1 MTPDFSI
8 QKIYQRLLSN
18 SIQFQE
24 NAGDFL
30 DRLDHIGVLIQ
41 LRESEPALG
50 EDIHKLIISGLEKIK
65 DLSAHLRELIHKNSY
80 DGDELNLLRTVLE
93 NQDKMHLIN
102 EYRYVVGYEWL
113 IRPYNVEKKII
124 ETHRGD
130 LILMNEA
137 YNFLVIELKF
147 FKNTGEFWR
156 NVARKNRRLK
166 HVFQQAKKFEDFFA
180 QQFPWTY
187 TQSLAITNLGM
198 YNPRTKKLLQRI
210 EYED

>member
-8 QKIYQRLLSN
+8 HKIYQRLLSN

-30 DRLDHIGVLIQ
+30 DRLDHIGELMQI
-41 LRESEPALG
+41 RESEPDIG

-65 DLSAHLRELIHKNSY
+65 DLSEQLRELIQKNSY
-80 DGDELNLLRTVLE
+80 DSNELNLLRTVLE
-93 NQDKMHLIN
+93 NQERMHLIN
-102 EYRYVVGYEWL
+102 EYPYVVGYEWL
-113 IRPYNVEKKII
+113 VRRHNVETRAT

-130 LILMNEA
+130 LILMSDA

-147 FKNTGEFWR
+147 FKESGEFWR
-156 NVARKNRRLK
+156 KTTKKNRRLRY
-166 HVFQQAKKFEDFFA
+166 VFKQAKKFEDFFT
-180 QQFPWTY
+180 QKFPWTY

-198 YNPRTKKLLQRI
+198 YDPRTKKLLQKI
-210 EYED
+210 EFQA